1 MVITF
6 RGVELNVCFTH
17 HPEQEI
23 GPETEPIIE
32 CVEIEE
38 VYWRDTDISD
48 LFIEGWQDIEEL
60 AHDVLQQLKE
70 ER

>member
-6 RGVELNVCFTH
+6 RGVELKVCFTH

-23 GPETEPIIE
+23 GPEIEPINE

-38 VYWRDTDISD
+38 VYWRDTNISD
-48 LFIEGWQDIEEL
+48 LFIAGWQDIEEL
-60 AHDVLQQLKE
+60 EHDILQQLKE
-70 ER
+70 E